1 MRLAPYWGILPTH
14 WPLEEGETHMLV
26 RSCIKVLNIK
36 TESYPDK
43 DGNQRVA
50 YKVTFS
56 QNNDEIVGVFTAR
69 KELYDTLE
77 KGKEYE
83 ITGEYRQT
91 RSGNY
96 ISWSYAR
103 LGSPTTKPAI

>member
-1 MRLAPYWGILPTH
+1 MRLAPYWGALPRH
-14 WPLEEGETHMLV
+14 WPLEEGDMYMIV
-26 RSCIKVLNIK
+26 RSYMKVLNVK
-36 TESYPDK
+36 VESYTDR
-43 DGNQRVA
+43 DGNLRDA
-50 YKVTFS
+50 FKVTFS